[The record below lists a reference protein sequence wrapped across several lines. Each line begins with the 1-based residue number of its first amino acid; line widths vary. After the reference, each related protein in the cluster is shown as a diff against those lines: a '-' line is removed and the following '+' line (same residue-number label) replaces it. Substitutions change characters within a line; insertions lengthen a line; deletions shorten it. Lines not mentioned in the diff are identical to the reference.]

1 MINSNYIY
9 MNMNMKKLNLFT
21 ITLSIA
27 IVLSVVLVLK
37 NWLENEEIH
46 SVGMGGVVILSLL
59 LFMVLRRNRT

>member
-9 MNMNMKKLNLFT
+9 MNMKKLNLFT
-21 ITLSIA
+21 VTLSIA
-27 IVLSVVLVLK
+27 IVLSVVLVVK

-46 SVGMGGVVILSLL
+46 SVGMGGIVILSLL